1 MAIKFP
7 VSGTRVSQ
15 GMIFNDLKPP
25 RPEAGADKPAAPAAP
40 ALEAARPATHLQE
53 HGWSN

>member
-1 MAIKFP
+1 MGIKFP

-25 RPEAGADKPAAPAAP
+25 RPQSEADKPAEPTRRP
-40 ALEAARPATHLQE
+40 LEGARPATHAQE

>member
-7 VSGTRVSQ
+7 TSGTRVSQ
-15 GMIFNDLKPP
+15 GMIFNNLEAP
-25 RPEAGADKPAAPAAP
+25 RPKVETDKSSAAPRE
-40 ALEAARPATHLQE
+40 LEAERPTTHAQE

>member
-25 RPEAGADKPAAPAAP
+25 RPGADAEKPATPAPR
-40 ALEAARPATHLQE
+40 ALEAARPTTHPQE

>member
-1 MAIKFP
+1 MVIKFP

-15 GMIFNDLKPP
+15 GVIFNDIDAP
-25 RPEAGADKPAAPAAP
+25 RPKPKPDKPAAPAP
-40 ALEAARPATHLQE
+40 RELEAVRPATHAQE

>member
-7 VSGTRVSQ
+7 TSGTRVSQ
-15 GMIFNDLKPP
+15 GTIFNDLDEPLPKETP
-25 RPEAGADKPAAPAAP
+25 DKPAAPVQRT
-40 ALEAARPATHLQE
+40 LEAPPPATHPQE

>member
-1 MAIKFP
+1 MTIKFP

-25 RPEAGADKPAAPAAP
+25 RPEADADKPAAPAP
-40 ALEAARPATHLQE
+40 RELEAAPPATHAQE